1 MCFMLFFIIVIIII
15 VIFFFSLS
23 FPSCLCLDLSFS
35 LPPIFFFIPSFSFPL
50 SPSPLPLT
58 SSLPPFLFPSSSPF
72 LSFHFWRFFKQAY
85 FTMNWTIKTIYL
97 YILDIICYFFIKRTF
112 IEKEKKWKAFENWFA
127 IPGTLIY
134 KQIHFNL
141 LFFGTW
147 KQRDRRKRCDSPLDK
162 YSILPIHWDEEVQLI
177 SPRCDVTECTIREKE
192 NGVVLVQIFVFCF
205 PFFSW

>member
-112 IEKEKKWKAFENWFA
+112 IEKEKKKNERPSKTDLPSPVHWFTSRY
-127 IPGTLIY
+127 ILTYCFLVHDNRGTEE
-134 KQIHFNL
+134 
-141 LFFGTW
+141 
-147 KQRDRRKRCDSPLDK
+147 RDVIALWTNTVYCPYIGMRR
-162 YSILPIHWDEEVQLI
+162 YS
-177 SPRCDVTECTIREKE
+177 
-192 NGVVLVQIFVFCF
+192 
-205 PFFSW
+205 